1 MQIVEA
7 VGGKLIV
14 AGPGSLEGLG
24 TRTGRPVSEYVE
36 HVGVADVET
45 RKKLMAK
52 AKAMILPST
61 FVEPFCGVQVE
72 AMLSGT
78 PVITTDWGAFAE
90 YNIHGAT
97 GYRCRT
103 FEQFCWAANNIAN
116 IKPATCR
123 EWAANNFSIERVGQ
137 MYDEYFYG
145 VRNVFDGAG
154 WYEPNPAGGLDW
166 LRKTWPMNA
175 GTPQS

>member
-1 MQIVEA
+1 
-7 VGGKLIV
+7 
-14 AGPGSLEGLG
+14 
-24 TRTGRPVSEYVE
+24 
-36 HVGVADVET
+36 
-45 RKKLMAK
+45 
-52 AKAMILPST
+52 
-61 FVEPFCGVQVE
+61 
-72 AMLSGT
+72 MLSGT

-90 YNIHGAT
+90 YNIHGVT

-123 EWAANNFSIERVGQ
+123 EWATNNFSIARVGQ

-154 WYEPNPAGGLDW
+154 WYEPNPARRELDW